1 MERHL
6 PIMKLKQS
14 LLIKM
19 LLILIAFVSCGIT
32 SICGKQVLKYLNH
45 YSMEAD
51 SYTDTRQFEQL
62 YLKYVERTAVY
73 ITYKENGFVADP
85 NSIYYTSDLLS
96 ILNGDAKGNL
106 RPSDSVYTASQE
118 SFEYYNRLLNYYCK
132 SFYYYVKNTTTGEF
146 YYSPHFADLLK
157 SENETFILDDTSFE
171 TYLKNISTF
180 PAYLVINT
188 KNSRYITNV
197 ENKFDSSINDA
208 SIDWIVDFITNK
220 YTITTKDPN
229 KSESSIAGMPKES
242 DDYVIYTFV
251 RATEHDE
258 NDEFYNLYENFHT
271 LRNRYEQNLKFGIF
285 AGLVFIFSIIG
296 LGFCVGYKKSE
307 TGIYL
312 NSFDKLHTEIAVSI
326 LAVSYLLLLIIL
338 TNFYHSY
345 RLRLY
350 SYIWMALYFIL
361 TFTFFILTYDT
372 LLKRLKAHTFYKH
385 SILHSICDYVFVRGF
400 NKLKCYIRSFSKL
413 LIHRHAAFRL
423 LFILMLFGILQCIIF
438 IIAYHTPLAYIFLV
452 FVSFCLLCLSLIKTF
467 ADMNVVIEGTK
478 KIANGDLNSK
488 IPFKELTEPS
498 KTIAKSIN
506 RIGDGL
512 SNAVDEKI
520 KSERL
525 KTELITNVSHDI
537 KTPLTSIINYVDLL
551 NKENL
556 MNEKANSYLSIL
568 TEKSWRLKT
577 LIEDLVEASK
587 ASSGALTLNLER
599 LNLIELIKQALG
611 EFNDRFSENNLETV
625 FNETEENIYILGD
638 GRSTYRIIDNLFSN
652 ANKYALKNTRIYID
666 VSCDEKFA
674 FIEVKNISATKLGIS
689 GDELMERFVR
699 GDLSR
704 NSEGS
709 GLGLSIAK
717 SLATLQNGDF
727 EIILDGDLF
736 KAIVKLPIYDN
747 TTW

>member
-1 MERHL
+1 
-6 PIMKLKQS
+6 
-14 LLIKM
+14 
-19 LLILIAFVSCGIT
+19 
-32 SICGKQVLKYLNH
+32 
-45 YSMEAD
+45 
-51 SYTDTRQFEQL
+51 
-62 YLKYVERTAVY
+62 
-73 ITYKENGFVADP
+73 
-85 NSIYYTSDLLS
+85 
-96 ILNGDAKGNL
+96 
-106 RPSDSVYTASQE
+106 
-118 SFEYYNRLLNYYCK
+118 
-132 SFYYYVKNTTTGEF
+132 
-146 YYSPHFADLLK
+146 
-157 SENETFILDDTSFE
+157 
-171 TYLKNISTF
+171 
-180 PAYLVINT
+180 
-188 KNSRYITNV
+188 
-197 ENKFDSSINDA
+197 
-208 SIDWIVDFITNK
+208 
-220 YTITTKDPN
+220 
-229 KSESSIAGMPKES
+229 
-242 DDYVIYTFV
+242 
-251 RATEHDE
+251 
-258 NDEFYNLYENFHT
+258 
-271 LRNRYEQNLKFGIF
+271 
-285 AGLVFIFSIIG
+285 
-296 LGFCVGYKKSE
+296 
-307 TGIYL
+307 
-312 NSFDKLHTEIAVSI
+312 
-326 LAVSYLLLLIIL
+326 
-338 TNFYHSY
+338 
-345 RLRLY
+345 
-350 SYIWMALYFIL
+350 
-361 TFTFFILTYDT
+361 
-372 LLKRLKAHTFYKH
+372 
-385 SILHSICDYVFVRGF
+385 
-400 NKLKCYIRSFSKL
+400 
-413 LIHRHAAFRL
+413 
-423 LFILMLFGILQCIIF
+423 MLFGILQCIIF
-438 IIAYHTPLAYIFLV
+438 IIAYHSPLAYIFLV
-452 FVSFCLLCLSLIKTF
+452 FVSFCFLCLSLIKTF

-488 IPFKELTEPS
+488 IPDKELTEPS

-512 SNAVDEKI
+512 SNAVEEKI

-611 EFNDRFSENNLETV
+611 EFNDRFSENNLETI
-625 FNETEENIYILGD
+625 FKETDENIYILGD